1 MKRVY
6 VVTTAL
12 ALLASCR
19 SIGYDDLNPNIQ
31 PNPNLLPVL
40 TVKTDTTI
48 YPKTY
53 KSSDKKKV
61 DDRRANDAAN
71 LLRSDAQ
78 KNLMEQ
84 SGENKG
90 YISMRVSY
98 EDLRN
103 DHVYTATKVL
113 GIIPLGIPL
122 FLGVPFGG
130 QTQDVE
136 LEVQIMNKKRDIIK
150 QYTATCTGSAV
161 SAVWWGYSTK
171 DTRRKASTESIKQ
184 AMESIRRQINND
196 APEIR
201 AQLK

>member
-1 MKRVY
+1 MKKVY
-6 VVTTAL
+6 VVATAL

-19 SIGYDDLNPNIQ
+19 SIGYDDLNPSIQ

-53 KSSDKKKV
+53 KSSDKEKV
-61 DDRRANDAAN
+61 YDRRANDAAN
-71 LLRSDAQ
+71 LLRSYAQ
-78 KNLMEQ
+78 KDLMEQ

-136 LEVQIMNKKRDIIK
+136 LEVQILNRHKDIIK
-150 QYTATCTGSAV
+150 QYTATGSGSAV
-161 SAVWWGYSTK
+161 SAVWWGYNTK
-171 DTRRKASTESIKQ
+171 DTRRKASAESIKQ